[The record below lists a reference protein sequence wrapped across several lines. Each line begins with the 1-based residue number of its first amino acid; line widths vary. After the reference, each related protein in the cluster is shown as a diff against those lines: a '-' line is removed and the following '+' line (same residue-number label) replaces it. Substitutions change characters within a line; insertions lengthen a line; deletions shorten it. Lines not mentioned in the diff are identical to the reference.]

1 VKIHAIH
8 VSNPDP
14 GGLNLKFFTKV
25 GGKVRGNSHGVI
37 ESTNV
42 EPVSYKS

>member
-8 VSNPDP
+8 VSNHDP
-14 GGLNLKFFTKV
+14 GGLNLNFLKKV
-25 GGKVRGNSHGVI
+25 GGKVRGNSHDVI
-37 ESTNV
+37 ESKNV